1 MQFENFV
8 IVSLQ
13 ITVNNN
19 NYDILVLYIPE
30 LLINCTVLVYI
41 YLLHMHFIL
50 VTVRLWTSF

>member
-8 IVSLQ
+8 IFSFQ

-19 NYDILVLYIPE
+19 HYDILVLYIPE
-30 LLINCTVLVYI
+30 LLINCTVPVYI